1 MFANAAN
8 MKNLFFENPNDADIK
23 EIGDIFYIRDAII
36 PIDTSDIKD
45 VLEGADN
52 AIVLHGK
59 ATGYNRCAD
68 AIEDAVLHICTIAK
82 DYDLFSATN
91 VIIFISSP
99 KEAPMLM
106 SEIEAINTFV
116 QMFSPITQWRWG
128 LEESKEITDMKVT
141 VIASNLKKK
150 FRIWRANIPRDKANG
165 SDRMRNPWLYIKL
178 SMEEE
183 NVNKTVLHDM
193 IVHYFE

>member
-1 MFANAAN
+1 MFANVAN
-8 MKNLFFENPNDADIK
+8 MKNLFFENPNDEDIK

-68 AIEDAVLHICTIAK
+68 AIEDTVLHICTIAK

-91 VIIFISSP
+91 VIIFISSRHW
-99 KEAPMLM
+99 
-106 SEIEAINTFV
+106 
-116 QMFSPITQWRWG
+116 Q
-128 LEESKEITDMKVT
+128 
-141 VIASNLKKK
+141 
-150 FRIWRANIPRDKANG
+150 
-165 SDRMRNPWLYIKL
+165 
-178 SMEEE
+178 
-183 NVNKTVLHDM
+183 
-193 IVHYFE
+193 

>member
-1 MFANAAN
+1 M
-8 MKNLFFENPNDADIK
+8 
-23 EIGDIFYIRDAII
+23 
-36 PIDTSDIKD
+36 
-45 VLEGADN
+45 EGADN

-68 AIEDAVLHICTIAK
+68 AIEDTVLHICTTAK

-141 VIASNLKKK
+141 IIASNLKKK
-150 FRIWRANIPRDKANG
+150 
-165 SDRMRNPWLYIKL
+165 
-178 SMEEE
+178 
-183 NVNKTVLHDM
+183 
-193 IVHYFE
+193 

>member
-1 MFANAAN
+1 MFANVAN
-8 MKNLFFENPNDADIK
+8 MKNLFFENPNDANIK
-23 EIGDIFYIRDAII
+23 EIGEIFYLRDAII

-116 QMFSPITQWRWG
+116 QMFSPITQRRWG

-141 VIASNLKKK
+141 IIASNLRKK
-150 FRIWRANIPRDKANG
+150 
-165 SDRMRNPWLYIKL
+165 
-178 SMEEE
+178 
-183 NVNKTVLHDM
+183 
-193 IVHYFE
+193 